1 MKKALACFL
10 ALAAALCMF
19 GCGVERS
26 NEETNNIT
34 EEMQMPVETEFP
46 VDKYDLDAYMIPY
59 WQGDTVYQE
68 SVMAL
73 ENADGTIS
81 DIALMY
87 KAKQIV
93 CVRTSDLTTQFKE
106 GKDYV
111 LADGKLRILPDSA
124 IPTVAYSDYYPAE
137 DTGKTMVRNESYGG
151 GYIFYAEGAAMHKL
165 QIAVTYLHE
174 DAFAGGIPTCK
185 AEKLPG
191 TKAKLENGEALK
203 ITVFGDSIS
212 TGLNSSSH
220 VGAAP
225 MADRWF
231 DMFTKKLQQKYPAA
245 QISLYNPSV
254 SGKTSQ
260 WGAQEATALLE
271 ETDLCIIGF
280 GANDGVGR
288 NPPPIFKYNIQAIM
302 DAARAKNPDCEFVL
316 ISTMVPN
323 KEAGNYYGIQKD
335 YLPEL
340 LSLETT
346 GVAVADVTTF
356 HENLLQVKRYCD
368 ISGNNVNHPNDF
380 LARAYAQI
388 LWQTV
393 VGY

>member
-1 MKKALACFL
+1 M
-10 ALAAALCMF
+10 
-19 GCGVERS
+19 S
-26 NEETNNIT
+26 
-34 EEMQMPVETEFP
+34 VETEFP
-46 VDKYDLDAYMIPY
+46 VDKYDLDAYMTPY

-68 SVMAL
+68 SVMVL

-87 KAKQIV
+87 GAKQIV
-93 CVRTSDLTTQFKE
+93 SVRTSDLMTQFKE
-106 GKDYV
+106 GTDYA
-111 LADGKLRILPDSA
+111 LAEGKLRILPGSA
-124 IPTVAYSDYYPAE
+124 IPTVAYSDYYPTE
-137 DTGKTMVRNESYGG
+137 DTGKTMVRNESYGS

-165 QIAVTYLHE
+165 QIAVTYIHE
-174 DAFAGGIPTCK
+174 DTFFSEIPACK
-185 AEKLPG
+185 ADNLPK
-191 TKAKLENGEALK
+191 TKAKLENGEVLK

-225 MADRWF
+225 MADPWF
-231 DMFTKKLQQKYPAA
+231 NMFTKKLQQKYPNA

-260 WGAQEATALLE
+260 WGTQEAATLLE

-288 NPPPIFKYNIQAIM
+288 NPAPIFKYNIQVIM
-302 DAARAKNPDCEFVL
+302 DAAKAKNPDCEFVL

-356 HENLLQVKRYCD
+356 HEDLLQIKRYCD

-380 LARAYAQI
+380 MARAYAQI